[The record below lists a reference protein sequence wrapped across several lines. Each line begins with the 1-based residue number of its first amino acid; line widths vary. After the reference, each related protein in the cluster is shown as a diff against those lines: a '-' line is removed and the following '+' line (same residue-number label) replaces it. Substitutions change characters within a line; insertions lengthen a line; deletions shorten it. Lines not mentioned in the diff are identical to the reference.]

1 MAAEQGH
8 TGAAF
13 IAAGIYYQGGGGVT
27 LDFKKALQ
35 LFVMAAEEGNDRRA
49 MGNIGSMYAAGH
61 GTLVTVVGLT
71 GASVQHLNGKRGV
84 VVPPKRGLGH
94 GRVLVKLESDSGSA
108 ASSKPKAVKVE
119 NLVA

>member
-1 MAAEQGH
+1 MTSFAEP
-8 TGAAF
+8 
-13 IAAGIYYQGGGGVT
+13 
-27 LDFKKALQ
+27 
-35 LFVMAAEEGNDRRA
+35 
-49 MGNIGSMYAAGH
+49 

-94 GRVLVKLESDSGSA
+94 GRVLVKLERDSGSA

>member
-61 GTLVTVVGLT
+61 GVGAPDNATAMVWCVTNSPYSL
-71 GASVQHLNGKRGV
+71 RFW
-84 VVPPKRGLGH
+84 
-94 GRVLVKLESDSGSA
+94 
-108 ASSKPKAVKVE
+108 
-119 NLVA
+119 